1 MDTGTLI
8 ALCAGWLVVAVA
20 LAADLLG
27 RRPRSVP
34 FRWMAAG
41 LPVMLGAGR

>member
-27 RRPRSVP
+27 RRPRSV
-34 FRWMAAG
+34 
-41 LPVMLGAGR
+41 LGSNTRLGR